1 MKNDQ
6 KILTGNP
13 AAESNWFKLTFE
25 SVNSAFESVN
35 SDSLSETI
43 EKCHREQ

>member
-1 MKNDQ
+1 MIRKFWLE
-6 KILTGNP
+6 ILP
-13 AAESNWFKLTFE
+13 PESDWFKLAFE

-43 EKCHREQ
+43 EKCHRDQ